1 MQIRYPAP
9 LSKGAAFCL
18 CIVNIR
24 NKTLCVLAFVLDS
37 GSALAVARWS
47 GMTKSLGPR
56 YNQSW
61 SGFFG
66 CQKKFPTKCDEHH
79 ITSHHIIMRGQMHL
93 FSMEKV
99 TIQVTTPV
107 TFGFRVTAMKGG
119 RVLKTYETSAMF
131 ELPQVFTETPV
142 SVKLGP
148 EGLSFTIT
156 VKNGRRVLKT
166 FKFERKNSCP
176 EETEL
181 IEVSVIKR
189 IPG

>member
-1 MQIRYPAP
+1 
-9 LSKGAAFCL
+9 
-18 CIVNIR
+18 
-24 NKTLCVLAFVLDS
+24 
-37 GSALAVARWS
+37 
-47 GMTKSLGPR
+47 
-56 YNQSW
+56 
-61 SGFFG
+61 
-66 CQKKFPTKCDEHH
+66 
-79 ITSHHIIMRGQMHL
+79 
-93 FSMEKV
+93 MEKV